1 MSDSIKVGTTVK
13 TSENGDEA
21 VVIKAVANQM
31 PWCENVE
38 FPDGSTAILRREPMV
53 IVRGPAKS
61 KKMPY
66 TDVSMTA
73 TSVPTS
79 DLQVQTADDPGAPL

>member
-21 VVIKAVANQM
+21 VVIKAVADQM

-53 IVRGPAKS
+53 IVRGPAK
-61 KKMPY
+61 KAAAPKEQEPGPLVM
-66 TDVSMTA
+66 
-73 TSVPTS
+73 S
-79 DLQVQTADDPGAPL
+79 DLQVQAADDPGAPL